1 MHEAK
6 STAASPNEVGLQVN
20 LLLAVENLIKAQFIA
35 KQIFLHL
42 LARRLRH
49 LTPKLDVARYPETRH
64 LLIAKCPKLFGGQ
77 LGIVFQNHD
86 SLYVILAELGR
97 HRDDSRLQDSWMTV
111 ENRFDL

>member
-1 MHEAK
+1 MHAAK
-6 STAASPNEVGLQVN
+6 STTASANEAGLQAN

-49 LTPKLDVARYPETRH
+49 LAPKLDVARYPEARH
-64 LLIAKCPKLFGGQ
+64 LLIAICPKFFGGQ
-77 LGIVFQNHD
+77 LGIAFQNHD
-86 SLYVILAELGR
+86 SLYVILAELRR
-97 HRDDSRLQDSWMTV
+97 HRDDSRLQHSGMTV